1 MVEPLFDVGL
11 HLMHDGSSWVVTSID
26 NSGSAAA
33 AGVMPGDVL
42 SHINGNSVATLTSRQ
57 ISALLRGTAGSHCSL
72 SLWRNTVGGSSAHL
86 EARVQRRIP
95 SHPESFSPRELPELA
110 RSSRSPLH
118 ADPDDSDPDAE
129 AKLHAQ
135 LSQISQRLDEME
147 QKIRTPNVH
156 SSKLLTSATASNT
169 VPASH
174 PVTATAASGVG
185 NAVFSLKSPSRPRP
199 GLRVPSTSTST
210 LQSTMPQSPSRSLKP
225 SAAQLQRSPAV
236 RSALRPSSASASSP
250 SKFSSNVVASLVA
263 DHETPTKSVVS
274 SFSSVVDN
282 TRMVKS
288 NLFSSHANSLESPS
302 SALASAA
309 AAPTD
314 TFRSN
319 SQASPVRQSR
329 EQEQSRPQ
337 AHPRQQ
343 STQSTPPRDQQQP
356 LQLQQLLQKLMRQV
370 EDAERQRLVR
380 AIFCVRTARRDCAVF
395 LVLVDQELDS
405 LRATDERRRQD
416 TVPAAACSLPPFS

>member
-57 ISALLRGTAGSHCSL
+57 ISDLLRGTAGSHCSL

-86 EARVQRRIP
+86 EARVQRRVP
-95 SHPESFSPRELPELA
+95 SHPDSFSPRELSELA
-110 RSSRSPLH
+110 KSSRSPLH

-169 VPASH
+169 VPAAH
-174 PVTATAASGVG
+174 PVTVTAASGVG

-199 GLRVPSTSTST
+199 GLRAPSTSTSTSTST
-210 LQSTMPQSPSRSLKP
+210 LQSTIPQSPSRSLKP
-225 SAAQLQRSPAV
+225 SAAQPQRSPAV

-250 SKFSSNVVASLVA
+250 SKISSTVAASLVA
-263 DHETPTKSVVS
+263 NHETPTKTVVS
-274 SFSSVVDN
+274 SFSSVVDD

-288 NLFSSHANSLESPS
+288 NLFSSHADSLESQS

-314 TFRSN
+314 TFRCN

-329 EQEQSRPQ
+329 EQQ

-380 AIFCVRTARRDCAVF
+380 AII
-395 LVLVDQELDS
+395 VLALD
-405 LRATDERRRQD
+405 DEI
-416 TVPAAACSLPPFS
+416 VLFS